1 MSLLVCGRATQGR
14 RTEWEYA
21 LPASFELRKLRS
33 QHLCCLHGKEELASE
48 MRKLQS
54 AKRWRLERSRLQV
67 RRLNLPHFQ
76 VPPGIC

>member
-1 MSLLVCGRATQGR
+1 MYVSPGLWKSNTRQADRVGI
-14 RTEWEYA
+14 
-21 LPASFELRKLRS
+21 PASFELRKLRS

-54 AKRWRLERSRLQV
+54 AKRWRLERVQASGLV
-67 RRLNLPHFQ
+67 TDNLPHFQ